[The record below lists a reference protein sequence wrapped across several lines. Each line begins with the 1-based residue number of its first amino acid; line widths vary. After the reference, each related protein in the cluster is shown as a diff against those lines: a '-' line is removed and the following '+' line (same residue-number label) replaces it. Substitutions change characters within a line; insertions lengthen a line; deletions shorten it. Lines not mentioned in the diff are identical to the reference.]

1 MASRMLARSG
11 VAAARRVVTP
21 ASAGA
26 RRSASNLKPVDQ
38 NKAYFLNLGPH
49 YKREG
54 WEGIMA
60 VTWVASAG
68 ILIIGLGYGP
78 ETGIKEWAR
87 DEALARNVREAKG
100 LPVEYGQIY
109 SQEPRLKYTFT
120 SAEDDDEE
128 EDEDDDE
135 DDEEEEE

>member
-11 VAAARRVVTP
+11 LAAAKRVTTP
-21 ASAGA
+21 AMSAGA

-38 NKAYFLNLGPH
+38 AYFLNLGPH

-54 WEGIMA
+54 WEEIMA
-60 VTWVASAG
+60 VTWVVSAS

-87 DEALARNVREAKG
+87 DEALARNVRDAKG
-100 LPVEYGQIY
+100 LPVEYGKIY
-109 SQEPRLKYTFT
+109 SQRPR
-120 SAEDDDEE
+120 
-128 EDEDDDE
+128 
-135 DDEEEEE
+135 

>member
-1 MASRMLARSG
+1 MASAGKIISRLG
-11 VAAARRVVTP
+11 VSARRPATL

-38 NKAYFLNLGPH
+38 AYFLNLGPH
-49 YKREG
+49 YKWEG

-60 VTWVASAG
+60 ATWIASAG

-109 SQEPRLKYTFT
+109 SQETRY
-120 SAEDDDEE
+120 SSGWVGV
-128 EDEDDDE
+128 
-135 DDEEEEE
+135 